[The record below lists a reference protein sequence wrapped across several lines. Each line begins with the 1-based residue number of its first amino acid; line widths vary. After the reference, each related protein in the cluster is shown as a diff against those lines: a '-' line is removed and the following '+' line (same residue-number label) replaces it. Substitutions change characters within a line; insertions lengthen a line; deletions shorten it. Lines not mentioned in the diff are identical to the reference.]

1 MDKRVS
7 DQRIRAV
14 HLSRELE
21 ASEPTLLKVG
31 IDVWT
36 VQRNSKRECK
46 EDQVDF
52 LSLTSLSLSLLM
64 MKLSMMMH
72 DRGGF
77 WKVQKK
83 SSCCACVRCAVWR
96 LLMTTQIRR
105 KPPMKSHN
113 TRKQR
118 RRKNGRT
125 TVSYRLE
132 GIFKANATYS

>member
-36 VQRNSKRECK
+36 VRRNSKRECK

-52 LSLTSLSLSLLM
+52 LSLTSLSSLSSLM

-77 WKVQKK
+77 WRFKK
-83 SSCCACVRCAVWR
+83 SRPVVVRVCAV
-96 LLMTTQIRR
+96 LFG
-105 KPPMKSHN
+105 
-113 TRKQR
+113 
-118 RRKNGRT
+118 GR
-125 TVSYRLE
+125 
-132 GIFKANATYS
+132 